1 VLHQITF
8 YSHVIGNLSIKA
20 LYPTVVD
27 QKPVLFINSFH
38 TTFNVLT
45 FSDCPYGKLSFF
57 SDCFKHSL

>member
-1 VLHQITF
+1 M
-8 YSHVIGNLSIKA
+8 KA

-27 QKPVLFINSFH
+27 QKPVFFINSFH

-57 SDCFKHSL
+57 NDCFKHSLTKGELPSHLNAVLSLR